1 MFSKRIVISNL
12 SGLIAVLLG
21 LAVTEHVHAQQET
34 QKRFEQLDGNR
45 DGKTV
50 KEEATRGAL
59 RGRLKNA
66 ISGALGRN
74 NSNDEAIPAEPS
86 KALEAPV
93 RQGPKL
99 LTPGE
104 HGIGRFVPDFE
115 FSDIE
120 GYRRNC
126 MATPITNSR

>member
-86 KALEAPV
+86 KALEA
-93 RQGPKL
+93 
-99 LTPGE
+99 
-104 HGIGRFVPDFE
+104 
-115 FSDIE
+115 
-120 GYRRNC
+120 
-126 MATPITNSR
+126 